1 MSHHPHEHYMVHFGT
16 PSFVFYKGGV
26 LERWKDRSSPNK
38 PRKGKEV
45 ETLKGSSAVTFADL
59 QGAS

>member
-1 MSHHPHEHYMVHFGT
+1 MVHFGT